1 MFSLVYLCIIPVQ
14 EGRGDRTV
22 SETFQRRSTFELIC
36 RSVSSP
42 WGWQCEFG
50 RCVKKE
56 IAHQEGLST
65 LNTCKL
71 TCGSSGALWP
81 IPSQVKIEDQLS
93 LFLPNNIDFQFNCP
107 NEVVNLMNEAGD
119 IFKDNILRYHPEYSD
134 GHVPWTGPWDAS
146 TESHIL
152 YVNGLVT
159 GDAVSLNLNTDESYQ
174 LNVTTSDDFTTATI
188 VAASFFGARHALET
202 LSQLI
207 EYHETSDAL
216 MVVAAQIEDSPVFPY
231 RGILLDTSRNFVSVA
246 TLERTL
252 DAMGASK
259 LNTLHWHITD
269 THSFPLVLESLPNM
283 AAYGAYS
290 SRQVY
295 TFKQVVDLKEYAR
308 VRGVRLLP
316 ELDAP
321 AHVGNGWQWGH
332 EAGLGDLAVCVNQE
346 PWQEY
351 CVEPPCGQLNLANP
365 SMYHVLGQLYVEL
378 VKLFSPLDMFHFG
391 GDEKLKDLTCAHEN
405 AVAVSNRFDVLGA
418 LEDPVELRDTFKR
431 ETLQAA
437 KECIGERPRSRRGF
451 VPTQTLEK
459 IEESRAARLTGSQDQ
474 HRALSRRTRTLLWR
488 DKERYVSSLA
498 ENVEGHL
505 NANNLQP
512 TYRALK
518 KLRSMSS
525 SRASAIRTADG
536 RLVSDRDG
544 QMARWAEYFG
554 QLFTVDPPTE
564 QLHTTGLQAVDA
576 DPPIDETTP
585 SFDEVREAVSKL
597 RGGKAAGVCN
607 ISAELLKAGGEAM
620 IRGLHAV
627 LTAVW
632 Q

>member
-1 MFSLVYLCIIPVQ
+1 MGRARTAVQ
-14 EGRGDRTV
+14 ALTV
-22 SETFQRRSTFELIC
+22 VLATNLLAAHALDDL
-36 RSVSSP
+36 VSSP

-391 GDEKLKDLTCAHEN
+391 GDEVNMHCWNASKEISDWMIENDFGVDEEAYFKQWAVFQQRARELFLEATGEEEIQGVLFTSGLTAAENLENYVNSSQYIIQIWTAKDDP
-405 AVAVSNRFDVLGA
+405 VIKDVLTRGYKVIFSNYDAWYLDCGMGA
-418 LEDPVELRDTFKR
+418 WV
-431 ETLQAA
+431 
-437 KECIGERPRSRRGF
+437 GEGNNWCSPYKGW
-451 VPTQTLEK
+451 QTVYDNSPYD
-459 IEESRAARLTGSQDQ
+459 IAYSLTGSQ
-474 HRALSRRTRTLLWR
+474 
-488 DKERYVSSLA
+488 
-498 ENVEGHL
+498 
-505 NANNLQP
+505 
-512 TYRALK
+512 
-518 KLRSMSS
+518 
-525 SRASAIRTADG
+525 
-536 RLVSDRDG
+536 
-544 QMARWAEYFG
+544 
-554 QLFTVDPPTE
+554 
-564 QLHTTGLQAVDA
+564 HTDL
-576 DPPIDETTP
+576 I
-585 SFDEVREAVSKL
+585 L
-597 RGGKAAGVCN
+597 
-607 ISAELLKAGGEAM
+607 GGEATLWTEQADDAT
-620 IRGLHAV
+620 IDSKLWPRSAALAERLWSNPASGWYAAETPFVNHRQRLVKRGIQAERLQPEWCHQNEG
-627 LTAVW
+627 LCYL
-632 Q
+632 